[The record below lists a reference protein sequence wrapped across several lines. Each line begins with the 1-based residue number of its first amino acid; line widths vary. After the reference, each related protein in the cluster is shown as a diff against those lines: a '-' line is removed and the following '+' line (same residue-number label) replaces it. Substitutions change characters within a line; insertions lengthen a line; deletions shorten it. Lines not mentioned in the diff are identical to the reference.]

1 MYTNYQNLL
10 PARGFVGIVLAPK
23 LWNCRIKRAIEV
35 ISADTKQRE
44 EIPYTVEKVYNSTII
59 AVGRHLSHTKIEM
72 RFPRIDPFSHGTIS
86 MTDSI
91 EWGVDI
97 GKSTGTGKIDR
108 PHYEERLRT
117 GTFIRRIKGACNFAY
132 PKSGSQVLPKEHL
145 LMRKG
150 QFAAYQHLYAVYRA
164 PSCVFQRAQN

>member
-1 MYTNYQNLL
+1 MGIKDSSDLCYGFRDERRARPHVGARRSNVTSTNMYTNYQNLV

-35 ISADTKQRE
+35 ISADTKQRQKF
-44 EIPYTVEKVYNSTII
+44 PYAVPKVYNSTII
-59 AVGRHLSHTKIEM
+59 AVGHHLSPTKIEV

-108 PHYEERLRT
+108 PHY
-117 GTFIRRIKGACNFAY
+117 
-132 PKSGSQVLPKEHL
+132 
-145 LMRKG
+145 
-150 QFAAYQHLYAVYRA
+150 
-164 PSCVFQRAQN
+164 